1 MNIPAKQQQD
11 LIRKAQQV
19 QALNRQLQSNRE
31 RSDKIV
37 RKAAESTDK

>member
-19 QALNRQLQSNRE
+19 QALNRQLQSEVE
-31 RSDKIV
+31 RSAKIV
-37 RKAAESTDK
+37 RKATESAN

>member
-19 QALNRQLQSNRE
+19 QALNRQLQSNAE
-31 RSDKIV
+31 RAARIV
-37 RKAAESTDK
+37 RKATDSANQ

>member
-19 QALNRQLQSNRE
+19 QALNRQLQSNTE
-31 RSDKIV
+31 RAARIV
-37 RKAAESTDK
+37 RKAAESADQ

>member
-19 QALNRQLQSNRE
+19 QALNRQLQSESE
-31 RSDKIV
+31 RSAKIV
-37 RKAAESTDK
+37 RKATESTN